1 MPQPPPPPRKVGAD
15 LPTAEAAASQSE
27 GDARDVEY
35 CQISCKTLPEPAPA
49 LNNYRS
55 GSEFHTICSLPLHI
69 RFGGSCFSH
78 PPGCLLANVG
88 TSDQPIFLHRAQ
100 IPISGQFLNGRKW
113 AYFFNLQFFHLILY
127 FLAQR

>member
-1 MPQPPPPPRKVGAD
+1 VNAAAAAAPRKVGAD

-55 GSEFHTICSLPLHI
+55 GSEFHKSPAAHPL
-69 RFGGSCFSH
+69 RGK
-78 PPGCLLANVG
+78 L
-88 TSDQPIFLHRAQ
+88 
-100 IPISGQFLNGRKW
+100 
-113 AYFFNLQFFHLILY
+113 FFTPTGLF
-127 FLAQR
+127 A